1 MSTKSRTVTCSE
13 SSVSRYWM
21 TLSNA
26 ESRVLL
32 CLPERD
38 FFLAGSSPQ
47 NIFGIW
53 QSERKFEKHA
63 LWYTTSWATQSCKNS
78 IFPLT
83 SRLEHIRNTDSWN
96 STVCTAFNC
105 PTKDRL
111 PPPPPP
117 PFWSFSS
124 FPQNKH
130 FGLESS
136 DLGCL
141 LFLGDWS
148 FNVFFSLPSMA
159 FWLVYW
165 PRQVQWTKSPA
176 SEWMPSCSR
185 SLARFMLWLPFSP
198 RMTLCFWSR
207 KSCLQ
212 MMHLQTRFSWPETQS
227 HRPLPDASDNEKQ
240 QHYECSSS
248 LITKANKTSGA
259 TYHVPTRIERE
270 RDRERGKG
278 RVRERERAREAILHA
293 LNCNS

>member
-1 MSTKSRTVTCSE
+1 
-13 SSVSRYWM
+13 M

-32 CLPERD
+32 CLPEHVVV
-38 FFLAGSSPQ
+38 FHAGSSPR

-83 SRLEHIRNTDSWN
+83 SRAHESPRLEHIRNTVSWN
-96 STVCTAFNC
+96 STVCTAFSC

-111 PPPPPP
+111 PPL
-117 PFWSFSS
+117 FWSFSS

-141 LFLGDWS
+141 LFLGDLS

-165 PRQVQWTKSPA
+165 PRQVRWTKSPA
-176 SEWMPSCSR
+176 SAWMPSCSR

-198 RMTLCFWSR
+198 RVTLCFWSR

-212 MMHLQTRFSWPETQS
+212 MMQTSSGCLWQWETTTLRMFRFFNYQS
-227 HRPLPDASDNEKQ
+227 QEDKSEIQ
-240 QHYECSSS
+240 S
-248 LITKANKTSGA
+248 
-259 TYHVPTRIERE
+259 
-270 RDRERGKG
+270 
-278 RVRERERAREAILHA
+278 
-293 LNCNS
+293 